1 MENITYIKG
10 IIAAVAAFFSAKLGI
25 LGPILVALMGVM
37 VVDYLTGMTASKK
50 EGSIDSKKGM
60 WGILK
65 KVTYM
70 IVVGVGMLMD
80 WLILTTA
87 ESLGAEIPLQTFF
100 GLLVAIWLIINEL
113 ISILENLTR
122 IGTPMPDFLVRLVKS
137 FKVSVENSADK
148 LADVVEQN
156 KDDQEGEGHGKI

>member
-1 MENITYIKG
+1 MENLTYVKG

-25 LGPILVALMGVM
+25 LGPILLALMGVM
-37 VVDYLTGMTASKK
+37 IVDYLTGMTASKK
-50 EGSIDSKKGM
+50 EGDLNSKKGM
-60 WGILK
+60 WEILK

-70 IVVGVGMLMD
+70 VVVGVGMLMD

-87 ESLGAEIPLQTFF
+87 ENLGAEIPLQTFF

-122 IGTPMPDFLVRLVKS
+122 IGTPMPNFLIRVVQD
-137 FKVSVENSADK
+137 FKVTVEKSGDSLANTIEKEHNS
-148 LADVVEQN
+148 
-156 KDDQEGEGHGKI
+156 EGE

>member
-25 LGPILVALMGVM
+25 LGPMLLVLIGVM
-37 VVDYLTGMTASKK
+37 IVDYLTGMTASRK
-50 EGSIDSKKGM
+50 EGKINSKKGM
-60 WGILK
+60 WGIIK
-65 KVTYM
+65 KLMY
-70 IVVGVGMLMD
+70 VVVVAVGMLMD

-87 ESLGAEIPLQTFF
+87 ESIGAHIPIQTFF

-137 FKVSVENSADK
+137 FKVSVESSGDK
-148 LADVVEQN
+148 LADAVEN
-156 KDDQEGEGHGKI
+156 KQEGE

>member
-1 MENITYIKG
+1 MENLTYIKG

-25 LGPILVALMGVM
+25 LGPMLLALMGVM
-37 VVDYLTGMTASKK
+37 IVDYLTGMTASKK
-50 EGSIDSKKGM
+50 EGDINSKKGM

-70 IVVGVGMLMD
+70 VVVGVGMLMD

-87 ESLGAEIPLQTFF
+87 ENLGAEIPLQTFF
-100 GLLVAIWLIINEL
+100 GLLVAIWLVINEL

-137 FKVSVENSADK
+137 FKVSVESNADK
-148 LADVVEQN
+148 LADAVEQEN
-156 KDDQEGEGHGKI
+156 DKKEGE

>member
-1 MENITYIKG
+1 MENLTYVKG

-25 LGPILVALMGVM
+25 LGPILLALMGVM
-37 VVDYLTGMTASKK
+37 IVDYLTGMTASKK
-50 EGSIDSKKGM
+50 EGNIDSKKGM

-65 KVTYM
+65 KVTY
-70 IVVGVGMLMD
+70 IVVVGVGMLMD

-137 FKVSVENSADK
+137 FKVSVESSADK
-148 LADVVEQN
+148 LTDAVEQ
-156 KDDQEGEGHGKI
+156 KEKQEGE